1 MKFWRGILV
10 AGATL
15 FLCSVPLAAS
25 ARGFSALHAFAG
37 STDGSRPFAPLLQDA
52 AGNLYGTTGDGGGTG
67 CGGNGCGTVFR
78 IAPDGTETILYAFQ
92 GGPDGEEP
100 LAGLIADASGNLYG
114 TTTTG
119 GNPDCLYS
127 AKHLGC
133 GTVFELSPGGT
144 KTILYTFAGGK
155 DGSQPWASLAMD
167 QAGDLFGTTAE
178 GGGDGNTGRKRCGSS
193 AGCGT
198 VFEIAADGTESVLHA
213 FRGGQDGDF
222 PYGNV
227 VLDNAGELY
236 GATSEGGGGT
246 ACSYGCGTVYK
257 ILAGGE
263 ERVLYR
269 FQGGGD
275 GSYPG
280 SLIIDG
286 DGDLFGMA
294 SDGGGA
300 YHGTIFRLTPRGHI
314 KVLHVFQGG
323 SDGAQPSLAPLTVD
337 AAGNLYGTTLAG
349 GDGGFGTVFKLAK
362 NDKET
367 VLHAFATGAEGSNP
381 YGGVIAN
388 PAGDLFGTTYSGGDA
403 DCPGTGG
410 HGCGIVFELKN

>member
-1 MKFWRGILV
+1 MNSWRSVVV

-15 FLCSVPLAAS
+15 FLCGTPFGASAKEFSVFHSFAGGGDGSGPLAS
-25 ARGFSALHAFAG
+25 
-37 STDGSRPFAPLLQDA
+37 LLEDS
-52 AGNLYGTTGDGGGTG
+52 AGNLYGTTGAGGGTG
-67 CGGNGCGTVFR
+67 CGGYGCGTVFR
-78 IAPDGTETILYAFQ
+78 IAPDGTESILYAFR
-92 GGPDGEEP
+92 GGTDGLEP
-100 LAGLIADASGNLYG
+100 VAGLIADASGNLYG
-114 TTTTG
+114 TTIFG
-119 GNPDCLYS
+119 GNPDCLYNL
-127 AKHLGC
+127 KHLGC
-133 GTVFELSPGGT
+133 GTVFKLSPDGT
-144 KTILYTFAGGK
+144 ETILHAFAGGK
-155 DGSQPWASLAMD
+155 DGSEPEASLAMD
-167 QAGDLFGTTAE
+167 QAGDLFGTTVE
-178 GGGDGNTGRKRCGSS
+178 GGGAGKTGRKRCGDGGS

-198 VFEIAADGTESVLHA
+198 VFEIAADGAETVLHA
-213 FRGGQDGDF
+213 FRGGKDGF
-222 PYGNV
+222 AHYGNV
-227 VLDNAGELY
+227 VLDNAGDLY
-236 GATSEGGGGT
+236 GATSTGGT
-246 ACSYGCGTVYK
+246 YGCGAVYE
-257 ILAGGE
+257 ILPGGK

-269 FQGGGD
+269 FKCGSD

-349 GDGGFGTVFKLAK
+349 GDGGFGTVFKRAK

-367 VLHAFATGAEGSNP
+367 VLHAFVTGAEGSNP

-410 HGCGIVFELKN
+410 QGCGIVFELKK